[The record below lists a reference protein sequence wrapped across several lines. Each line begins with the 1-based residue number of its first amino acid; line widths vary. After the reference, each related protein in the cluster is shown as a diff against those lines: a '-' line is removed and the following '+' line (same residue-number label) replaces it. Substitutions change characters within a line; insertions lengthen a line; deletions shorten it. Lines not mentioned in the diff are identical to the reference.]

1 MSEHSEDLANHG
13 RNCGYWHGHDAS
25 ECTCGLQRRIYLAT
39 EREQHNAWRKRA
51 EEAEA
56 ENKRL
61 REALGVYADK
71 KNWGPTVL
79 SARPAVWL
87 RGTHGYELAQQ
98 ALEPRKGEHEKSA

>member
-56 ENKRL
+56 
-61 REALGVYADK
+61 
-71 KNWGPTVL
+71 
-79 SARPAVWL
+79 
-87 RGTHGYELAQQ
+87 
-98 ALEPRKGEHEKSA
+98 